1 MDKYKNKYRIPS
13 ARLSGWDYA
22 NNGAY
27 FITICTQNGE
37 HYFGEII
44 NGEMQLSN
52 IGVLANVIWHQI
64 KNRIKHVEL
73 GSFVV
78 MPNHMHGI
86 LILNKTNHV
95 ETLHATSKPPTP
107 KQHNETETL
116 HATSLPPPARKTQKN
131 EFMASISPKPNSIST
146 IIRSYKS
153 EVSKHA
159 NRLGFKFQWQ
169 SRFHDHII
177 RNESSFQKIS
187 TYINNN
193 PANWQQ
199 DKFYT

>member
-52 IGVLANVIWHQI
+52 IGVLADVIWHQI

-95 ETLHATSKPPTP
+95 
-107 KQHNETETL
+107 ETL